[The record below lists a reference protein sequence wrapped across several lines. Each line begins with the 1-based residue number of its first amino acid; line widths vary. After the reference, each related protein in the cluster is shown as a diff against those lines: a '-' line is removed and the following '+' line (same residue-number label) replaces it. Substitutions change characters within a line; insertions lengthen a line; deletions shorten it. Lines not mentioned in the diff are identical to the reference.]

1 MEPWFFELR
10 WISFQKGGFFLFV
23 FFSKA
28 LLEYKRSVDKRKTM
42 MWVSFKTWV
51 IMMSFVGDGYKQSFW
66 SYARRSLWGENN
78 SRNRTLF
85 SSVGVFQI
93 AWKFTLSTFKKLNV
107 SLLIFS
113 LCCDP
118 LKFFTREKCLS
129 MLLHG
134 DSSTIVT
141 FLRPEFRIIDK
152 ENLYMIILFCN
163 HGNPTYPLRFVFGQ
177 R

>member
-118 LKFFTREKCLS
+118 LKFFTREKCQS
-129 MLLHG
+129 VNNTPWRFKYNSNV
-134 DSSTIVT
+134 SSARIPYNWQRESLYVHIV
-141 FLRPEFRIIDK
+141 L
-152 ENLYMIILFCN
+152 
-163 HGNPTYPLRFVFGQ
+163 
-177 R
+177 